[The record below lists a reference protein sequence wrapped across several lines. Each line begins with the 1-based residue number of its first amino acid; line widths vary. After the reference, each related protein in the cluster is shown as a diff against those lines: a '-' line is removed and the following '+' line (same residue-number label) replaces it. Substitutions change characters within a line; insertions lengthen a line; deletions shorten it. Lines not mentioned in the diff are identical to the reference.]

1 MAIAMTNTTTY
12 RVNGEQKKK
21 IENTLPFRPDMVTTL
36 DAMVTRETMILKR
49 VGLKSH

>member
-12 RVNGEQKKK
+12 RVNGEQK